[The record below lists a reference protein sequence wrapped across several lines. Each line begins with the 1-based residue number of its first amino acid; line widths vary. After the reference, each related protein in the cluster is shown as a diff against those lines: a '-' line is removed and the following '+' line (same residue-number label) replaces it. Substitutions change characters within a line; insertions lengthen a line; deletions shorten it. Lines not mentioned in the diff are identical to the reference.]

1 MHELAVAM
9 EICRIAEATLG
20 DVPPAALRVVGVDV
34 GDDAGVDAS
43 SLEFCL
49 EALLR
54 QPPFADAAPALRRV
68 EGDDLRVSYLEVD
81 DGGADD
87 PAP

>member
-1 MHELAVAM
+1 MHELAVAL

-20 DVPPAALRVVGVDV
+20 DVPPAALRVVGIEV
-34 GDDAGVDAS
+34 GDDAGIDS
-43 SLEFCL
+43 GSLEFCL

-54 QPPFADAAPALRRV
+54 QPPFGDAAPALRPVR
-68 EGDDLRVSYLEVD
+68 GDDLRVSYLEVD